1 MKTCPN
7 CKTTGIPDEAKF
19 CPNCGTMLKAEE
31 PAKRMTISECRLV
44 PSIIKQGEQ
53 CRLVWKGENV
63 SSIIVDDKPYQIY
76 EDIILRPNQS
86 HTYNIAFVDSGGYVN
101 GKVIREQL
109 NVTVKSPNPV
119 IVKESANKAPEKTT
133 RIVFVK
139 DELSRINA
147 YDSDTHN
154 LRIFLNEKCVA
165 YTEMRPYYSKE
176 IVVKMGDVIKLVA
189 QKGDWKWDVT
199 LFEKTIS
206 DKMLSKSAYYLYY
219 VKKMFSQE
227 EVDFHVASYA

>member
-1 MKTCPN
+1 MKTCPNPN
-7 CKTTGIPDEAKF
+7 CKTTGIPDDAKF
-19 CPNCGTMLKAEE
+19 CPHCGALLQKVE
-31 PAKRMTISECRLV
+31 PIKKMTISECRLV
-44 PSIIKQGEQ
+44 PNIVKKGEQ

-63 SSIIVDDKPYQIY
+63 KYIEIDYQHY
-76 EDIILRPNQS
+76 DPTNDIILTPSQS
-86 HTYNIAFVDSGGYVN
+86 HTYRVSFGGEGSSIVDEV
-101 GKVIREQL
+101 
-109 NVTVKSPNPV
+109 NVTVKSPHPV

-147 YDSDTHN
+147 YDSGTHN

-176 IVVKMGDVIKLVA
+176 IVVKKGDVIKLVA
-189 QKGDWKWDVT
+189 QKGNWKWDVT